1 MTTLYI
7 RHPARA
13 EQHAGGSVHFAL
25 AADNGALVQQGTGAL
40 AAMGDLVAQ
49 AQRVV
54 LLLAASDVSLL
65 KVKVPPLSN
74 ARLKAALANLV
85 EEQVLGDPAECVLVA
100 APTSGEDGMRT
111 VAVVQRLWLES
122 LVKTLLGQGA
132 RTVAALPAQLCL
144 PIAAGGVSAAIHAS
158 GAMHE
163 LTLRQSLNDG
173 LGLAMEA
180 EPAQLLQTVR
190 ALAGEAPVTLYLP
203 QDQVEAYKALV
214 DAGTTLEAE
223 HWTHWVAGAKTTM
236 LDLVSGLGAAG
247 SQARNWQRWR
257 WPLRVA
263 LLAVLVNIVAL
274 NVQYFQ
280 SKREAAA
287 VNLSINQA
295 FKAAYPKVPASTD
308 ALLQM
313 QRNIAAAKAAG
324 GEQSPDEFTYMAS
337 AFGEALRAMPKKP
350 EIAALDYRERALS
363 VRLKPE
369 SVDPGMVAQLKD
381 ALSARHLTLAETGV
395 GQWQLRSGGGKP

>member
-40 AAMGDLVAQ
+40 AAMGDMVAQ

-100 APTSGEDGMRT
+100 AAATSDDGMRT
-111 VAVVQRLWLES
+111 VAVVQRNWLES

-144 PIAAGGVSAAIHAS
+144 PIAPGGVSAAIHAS

-163 LTLRQSLNDG
+163 LTLRLSHNDG

-203 QDQVEAYKALV
+203 QDQIEAYMPLV
-214 DAGTTLEAE
+214 DAATTLEAE
-223 HWTHWVAGAKTTM
+223 HWTHWVAGAKTTT

-257 WPLRVA
+257 WPMRVA

-274 NVQYFQ
+274 NVQYYQ
-280 SKREAAA
+280 SKRDAAA
-287 VNLSINQA
+287 VNLSITQA
-295 FKAAYPKVPASTD
+295 FKAAYPKEALSD

-324 GEQSPDEFTYMAS
+324 GEQSADEFTYMAS
-337 AFGEALRAMPKKP
+337 AYGEAVRAMGKKP
-350 EIAALDYRERALS
+350 ELAALEYRDRALLL
-363 VRLKPE
+363 RLKPE
-369 SVDPGMVAQLKD
+369 TVDPSMVAQLKD

-395 GQWQLRSGGGKP
+395 GQWQVRSGGGKP